1 MYSQEWAP
9 RNVGS
14 CVAWPL
20 ESQPQGLSTLDASAI
35 PRNAKP
41 TLRHVQVASLSLV
54 AVLLACCSSVV
65 ATAPP
70 ASPTSAS
77 HAIGPSTPADWQT
90 ITDSTDGYTFR
101 YPSGWV
107 DVSGLRGDPLG
118 SHEVANRAAAA
129 SPASL
134 GPTDWHFYVYG
145 AFPKDST
152 NGCGEPIDGYQSAT
166 VVGGRQAKLFVRQGT
181 QGDPNQST
189 VDVIA
194 ERNGTCTW
202 LQQVTG
208 NRISRD
214 KAIATLKVI
223 QASFRFRA

>member
-1 MYSQEWAP
+1 
-9 RNVGS
+9 
-14 CVAWPL
+14 VAWPADPQRKGRSTVAAAALL
-20 ESQPQGLSTLDASAI
+20 EHAGRTS
-35 PRNAKP
+35 RC
-41 TLRHVQVASLSLV
+41 VFVASFSLIAALLGCCTSLV
-54 AVLLACCSSVV
+54 G
-65 ATAPP
+65 TAPS
-70 ASPTSAS
+70 ASPNSAS

-90 ITDSTDGYTFR
+90 ITDSADRYTFR

-107 DVSGLRGDPLG
+107 DVSSLRSDPPG

-145 AFPKDST
+145 AFPKNST
-152 NGCGEPIDGYQSAT
+152 NGCGEPIAGYQSAT
-166 VVGGRQAKLFVRQGT
+166 VVDGRQAKLFVRQGT

-208 NRISRD
+208 NRISTNE
-214 KAIATLKVI
+214 AMATLKVI
-223 QASFRFRA
+223 QASFRFAM

>member
-1 MYSQEWAP
+1 
-9 RNVGS
+9 
-14 CVAWPL
+14 L
-20 ESQPQGLSTLDASAI
+20 L
-35 PRNAKP
+35 
-41 TLRHVQVASLSLV
+41 
-54 AVLLACCSSVV
+54 AVLLACCSSGV
-65 ATAPP
+65 ANVPS

-77 HAIGPSTPADWQT
+77 LAIGPSTPADWQT

-107 DVSGLRGDPLG
+107 DVSGVRGDPPG

-145 AFPKDST
+145 AFRKNST
-152 NGCGEPIDGYQSAT
+152 TGCGEPTGGYQGAT
-166 VVGGRQAKLFVRQGT
+166 AVDGRQAKLFVRQGT

-189 VDVIA
+189 FDVIA

-208 NRISRD
+208 NRVPRD
-214 KAIATLKVI
+214 QAMATLKVI
-223 QASFRFRA
+223 QASFRFGV

>member
-1 MYSQEWAP
+1 
-9 RNVGS
+9 VG
-14 CVAWPL
+14 VASRRLWCGLTRISTTRPL
-20 ESQPQGLSTLDASAI
+20 DSGGLGHPWERQPH
-35 PRNAKP
+35 
-41 TLRHVQVASLSLV
+41 LRYVHAASLSLV

-65 ATAPP
+65 ATAPS

-77 HAIGPSTPADWQT
+77 QALGPSTPADWQT
-90 ITDSTDGYTFR
+90 ITDSTDGYVFR

-107 DVSGLRGDPLG
+107 DVSGLRGDPPG

-134 GPTDWHFYVYG
+134 GPTDWHFYVRG
-145 AFPKDST
+145 AFPKNST
-152 NGCGEPIDGYQSAT
+152 NGCGEPIAGYQSAT
-166 VVGGRQAKLFVRQGT
+166 VVDGRQAKLFVRQGT

-208 NRISRD
+208 NRISTNE
-214 KAIATLKVI
+214 AMATLKVI
-223 QASFRFRA
+223 QASFRFAM